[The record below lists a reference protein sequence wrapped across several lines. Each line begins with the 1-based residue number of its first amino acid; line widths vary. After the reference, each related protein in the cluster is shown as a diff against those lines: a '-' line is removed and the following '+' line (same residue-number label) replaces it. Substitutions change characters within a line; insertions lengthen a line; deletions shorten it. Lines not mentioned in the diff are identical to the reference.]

1 VVARATQAIKQ
12 LADDMDG
19 TGQAINQLVKL
30 SHNIESILAVI
41 VSIAEQTNL
50 LALNAA
56 IEAARAGESGRGFA
70 VVADEVRS
78 LASRTQQSTEQIRQM
93 IDQLQDGVKKV
104 EARMQQSRDSA
115 SQTADDAGAA
125 NQVLERIR
133 EAIARINDMNLQIA
147 TAAEQQSAT
156 TEEINRNTSNIRD
169 ISHLMATGAQQQVRQ
184 CAEMVE
190 QVAQQD
196 QLLERFNV

>member
-1 VVARATQAIKQ
+1 
-12 LADDMDG
+12 
-19 TGQAINQLVKL
+19 
-30 SHNIESILAVI
+30 
-41 VSIAEQTNL
+41 
-50 LALNAA
+50 
-56 IEAARAGESGRGFA
+56 
-70 VVADEVRS
+70 
-78 LASRTQQSTEQIRQM
+78 
-93 IDQLQDGVKKV
+93 
-104 EARMQQSRDSA
+104 
-115 SQTADDAGAA
+115 
-125 NQVLERIR
+125 
-133 EAIARINDMNLQIA
+133 MNLQIA